1 MEILGLEALTREQ
14 MQEQYEVLGFAYGF
28 CVVRRKADGRE
39 GTLSFKAIDNV
50 RYYYD
55 FVG

>member
-1 MEILGLEALTREQ
+1 MEINGMRGYTREE
-14 MQEQYEVLGFAYGF
+14 MQAEFDVLGFAYGF